1 MKQTQVKKENE
12 IVSVDETNY
21 QVGLSNLNDNLE
33 MFIGLEKSFETIT
46 GSKEFKTK
54 EYLDTFIKNL
64 SGFPNL
70 EASVKLLD
78 FELPYNFIVNNHD
91 KIDLTL
97 VDTETK
103 TLPKELL
110 ESLKEQ
116 YTTRLSDNAQT
127 DYPKLIQIAKLYNE
141 IKNSDTLHSIFST
154 DNRITWSVNL
164 QSLNQIDKNIQRP
177 M

>member
-1 MKQTQVKKENE
+1 MKQKTQMNE
-12 IVSVDETNY
+12 IVAVDEKNY
-21 QVGLSNLNDNLE
+21 QVSLSNLNDNLE
-33 MFIGLEKSFETIT
+33 MFIGLENSFETIT

-97 VDTETK
+97 IDTETK
-103 TLPKELL
+103 IVPKEVL
-110 ESLKEQ
+110 EALKEQ
-116 YTTRLSDNAQT
+116 FTTRLSDDAQT
-127 DYPKLIQIAKLYNE
+127 DYPKLIQIAKLYDE
-141 IKNSDTLHSIFST
+141 ITNKDYIHSI
-154 DNRITWSVNL
+154 ITKDYRATWNVDI
-164 QSLNQIDKNIQRP
+164 QSLNQIDMMAKLRF
-177 M
+177 